1 MADTSRTTA
10 EVLAAHGFT
19 IDPQRVRAATVRLQA
34 AQAAFPA
41 ESARRGED
49 ALAWAAANDRD
60 ARHVA

>member
-10 EVLAAHGFT
+10 EVLATHGFT
-19 IDPQRVRAATVRLQA
+19 IDPKRVRAATARLRA

-41 ESARRGED
+41 ESARRVDD
-49 ALAWAAANDRD
+49 ALEWAAANDRD